1 MTRVVIPAALQGR
14 CEGAT
19 AVDVEASNVAGV
31 LRAVEARFP
40 GFREELGESYAV
52 SIDGEI
58 FHDPLYEAVGP
69 ESELHFLPALSGGQ

>member
-1 MTRVVIPAALQGR
+1 MTRVVIPAVLQGR
-14 CEGAT
+14 CEGET
-19 AVDVEASNVAGV
+19 EIDVEATSVAGV

-58 FHDPLYEAVGP
+58 IHDPLYEALSP
-69 ESELHFLPALSGGQ
+69 ESELHFLPALSGGS

>member
-1 MTRVVIPAALQGR
+1 MTRVVIPRGLRAHCGGNP
-14 CEGAT
+14 EIE
-19 AVDVEASNVAGV
+19 VEAASVAGV

-40 GFREELGESYAV
+40 GFSEELGESYAV

-69 ESELHFLPALSGGQ
+69 KSELHFLPALSGGR